1 MAALAPASLPTPFTK
16 NRIPA
21 TSTLVL
27 LQMCQ
32 NFQEIRQVH
41 AQLVVSGLLHC
52 PPNAGR
58 LLESYATLSHLD
70 YDLSIFNATPCP
82 DVFAYNTIIR
92 GLTLG
97 KDPYHSLL
105 MYNQFLLDGL
115 YPDNY
120 TYTFVLKACSQL
132 KAISEGKQVHCQ
144 ILKAGTPPD
153 TYINSS
159 LISMYMNSGNLS
171 CAEHVLAEFSQENTL
186 ANNSIISGYLSQ
198 GFVERARTVFNNMAA
213 KDVASWSAMI
223 TGYTKN
229 GLYAEA
235 LTIFQE
241 MMVSQVCPNE
251 STFVSSLSACA
262 HMGALDQGRLIHA
275 YINKIGAKIT
285 VKLGTALID
294 MYAKCGSIKC
304 SYKTFRRM
312 AHRDIVAWG
321 AIISGF
327 AMHGEACKC
336 FELFDE
342 MVAQGIQP
350 NEVIFVAILS
360 ACRHAGCVELGH
372 RYFYQMVHDFG
383 ITPSIEHYGCMVDLL
398 GRTGHLAEAEEFILA
413 MPEEP
418 NSIIWGAMLSACRTY
433 SGQKIG
439 NLAFRHLAELEPMSG
454 DRYKLAGQMFSYAGE
469 KENATRIRKFI
480 KENDLGT
487 TRGLSFI
494 EVGCVITEFVSGK
507 VDHRRGSEIHRMLE
521 TINRQLE
528 IGRQ

>member
-70 YDLSIFNATPCP
+70 YALSIFNATPCP

-186 ANNSIISGYLSQ
+186 ANNSIISG
-198 GFVERARTVFNNMAA
+198 
-213 KDVASWSAMI
+213 
-223 TGYTKN
+223 
-229 GLYAEA
+229 
-235 LTIFQE
+235 
-241 MMVSQVCPNE
+241 
-251 STFVSSLSACA
+251 
-262 HMGALDQGRLIHA
+262 
-275 YINKIGAKIT
+275 
-285 VKLGTALID
+285 
-294 MYAKCGSIKC
+294 
-304 SYKTFRRM
+304 
-312 AHRDIVAWG
+312 
-321 AIISGF
+321 
-327 AMHGEACKC
+327 
-336 FELFDE
+336 
-342 MVAQGIQP
+342 
-350 NEVIFVAILS
+350 
-360 ACRHAGCVELGH
+360 
-372 RYFYQMVHDFG
+372 
-383 ITPSIEHYGCMVDLL
+383 
-398 GRTGHLAEAEEFILA
+398 
-413 MPEEP
+413 
-418 NSIIWGAMLSACRTY
+418 
-433 SGQKIG
+433 
-439 NLAFRHLAELEPMSG
+439 HLAELEPMSG